1 MAKKLK
7 KAQGGGS
14 LDQKIAATR
23 QAYTPTGMQ
32 YYRSGKDKQVTSPT
46 GLVTNVRRSGMVKS
60 FVDPSTGESQ
70 VYRPRIVGSP
80 HALKKETNAQGVT
93 TRYDRRGTP
102 TIMNKKGGAI
112 KKYQAGGSTPRMSP
126 SSVAKGP
133 SKKTGSMHEAIH
145 KAQETVKK
153 AGVPKAPAP
162 GMKTPPKKGGSTFR
176 YQVGGS
182 TMTPKSKSLDPI
194 KNTPPVGSNG
204 FKTGVYKGTKLTPA
218 QIKQSQ
224 QDWIKKEKQMTN
236 PKNKPA
242 GSPMRKL
249 QKGGSIKRK

>member
-1 MAKKLK
+1 MIKK
-7 KAQGGGS
+7 
-14 LDQKIAATR
+14 
-23 QAYTPTGMQ
+23 
-32 YYRSGKDKQVTSPT
+32 
-46 GLVTNVRRSGMVKS
+46 
-60 FVDPSTGESQ
+60 
-70 VYRPRIVGSP
+70 
-80 HALKKETNAQGVT
+80 
-93 TRYDRRGTP
+93 
-102 TIMNKKGGAI
+102 I

-242 GSPMRKL
+242 GSPIRKL
-249 QKGGSIKRK
+249 QNGGTADSTKYFYDKSMKEQLNSSKILKKEGAYSKNFQEADKAATKSSADYLRQIRKGKPGYDKNGYPKKK